1 MIRDWI
7 DRCSIAIATDYTGL
21 GVAEMT
27 RLRRALRES
36 GVEYRVIKNS
46 LALLAA
52 DGSNKPEVKEI
63 VEGPTAL
70 AFGYDDPLTP
80 AKALVGFV
88 NANRSELKVRGGVM
102 GERVLT
108 AEEIATL
115 AAIPSKEELLARLM
129 GQLNGPITGL
139 VYVLSAPIAGLARVL
154 QRHIESAPAAEQSGA
169 EEPAAEQDPDEEP
182 PAEEPA
188 EDASAEGA
196 EESDPEEPAVE
207 QDSDEEPSAE
217 EPAAEE
223 PTPEEPVDDTA
234 PAETEATE
242 AEEPVAEEP
251 EETSSEEAEVSESD
265 EPVAEQESDKEP
277 TAEEPA
283 AGEASEQEGEPPET
297 AS

>member
-52 DGSNKPEVKEI
+52 SGSTKPEVKEI

-70 AFGYDDPLTP
+70 VFGYDDPLVP
-80 AKALVGFV
+80 AKAIVGFV

-139 VYVLSAPIAGLARVL
+139 VYVLSAPISGLARVL

-169 EEPAAEQDPDEEP
+169 EQPVAEQDADEEP

-188 EDASAEGA
+188 AEEPADDASAEEA
-196 EESDPEEPAVE
+196 EESEPDEPAAE
-207 QDSDEEPSAE
+207 QDADEEPPAE
-217 EPAAEE
+217 EPAAEV
-223 PTPEEPVDDTA
+223 P
-234 PAETEATE
+234 
-242 AEEPVAEEP
+242 AEEP
-251 EETSSEEAEVSESD
+251 EEPET
-265 EPVAEQESDKEP
+265 
-277 TAEEPA
+277 EEPA
-283 AGEASEQEGEPPET
+283 AEVPAEDAPSPEPEEPAAAEATEDGPAEDDNASAGEEDSAESEEKNQ
-297 AS
+297 S